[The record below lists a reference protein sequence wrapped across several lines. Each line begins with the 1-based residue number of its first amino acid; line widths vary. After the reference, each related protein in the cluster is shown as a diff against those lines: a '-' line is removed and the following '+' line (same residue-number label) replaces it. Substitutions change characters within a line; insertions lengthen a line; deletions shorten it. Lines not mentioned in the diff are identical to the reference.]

1 MRVRFHPAAELEL
14 SEAADNYDRERE
26 GLGARFVEKIRVAT
40 DLASR
45 YPKMAPRA
53 HGAVRRK
60 MIAGF
65 PYSVLYSAEEEDI
78 LVIAVAHHRRHPTY
92 WIARLDDPPS

>member
-14 SEAADNYDRERE
+14 SEAADYYDQESP
-26 GLGARFVEKIRVAT
+26 GLGAELVAAIRIAT
-40 DLASR
+40 DLVSR

-60 MIAGF
+60 MIDVF
-65 PYSVLYSAEEEDI
+65 PYSS
-78 LVIAVAHHRRHPTY
+78 IA
-92 WIARLDDPPS
+92 

>member
-26 GLGARFVEKIRVAT
+26 GLGAKFVAKIRAAT

-45 YPKMAPRA
+45 YPKMAPRV

-65 PYSVLYSAEEEDI
+65 PFSILYSVEEEDI
-78 LVIAVAHHRRHPTY
+78 LVIGVAHHRRHPTY
-92 WIARLDDPPS
+92 WTARLDNPPS